1 MSPKRYIV
9 PLFVPHAGC
18 ENTCVFCDQRQVTG
32 KITPAAKE
40 DVQKAISRAVSI
52 IDKNQPA
59 EIAFFG
65 GSFTAIPITQQQ
77 ELLEAAQPFLGLNS
91 DNSIRVSTRP
101 DCVGGRTVVFLKKYG
116 VKTVELGA
124 QSMCDD
130 VLIAAKRG
138 HTSKD
143 VENAAETIKNAGLE
157 LVLQMM
163 TGLPGDTPE
172 KSLET
177 AKKIIALKPNAVRIY
192 PTVIVRGT
200 KLHEMWGKGE
210 YKEHSLEEATA
221 LCSEIVPLFWQAEIP
236 IIRLGLNPTKEFDEG
251 FAAVAGAY
259 HPAFGELVY
268 SNIYYKRATAL
279 FSEKNIAPQSDIV
292 IAVSKGRTS
301 MMTGYCREN
310 IKSLRKM
317 FQLRSLKVV
326 EGDLPA
332 GDIVVVAGTPFL
344 K

>member
-1 MSPKRYIV
+1 M
-9 PLFVPHAGC
+9 PHFGC

-32 KITPAAKE
+32 KQVPATKE
-40 DVQKAISRAVSI
+40 DVEKAILRALSVT
-52 IDKNQPA
+52 DNNKPA

-65 GSFTAIPITQQQ
+65 GSFTAIPIARQQ
-77 ELLEAAQPFLGLNS
+77 ELLEAALPFLELNTE
-91 DNSIRVSTRP
+91 NSVRVSTRP
-101 DCVGGRTVVFLKKYG
+101 DCVSDSVAMFLKQYG

-138 HTSKD
+138 HSSKD
-143 VENAAETIKNAGLE
+143 VENAARTVQNAGME

-163 TGLPGDTPE
+163 TGLPCDSLE

-200 KLHEMWGKGE
+200 KLHEMWEKGE
-210 YKEHSLEEATA
+210 YKEHGLEDAIK
-221 LCSEIVPLFWQAEIP
+221 LCSEIVPLFWEAKIP
-236 IIRLGLNPTKEFDEG
+236 IIRLGLNPTKEFSEN
-251 FAAVAGAY
+251 FAAAAGAY

-268 SNIYYKRATAL
+268 SFIYYKRAAAL
-279 FSEKNIAPQSDIV
+279 FAEKKIAPESDAV

-310 IKSLRKM
+310 IKALRKE

-326 EGDLPA
+326 EK
-332 GDIVVVAGTPFL
+332 DIQPGEILELTSGAL
-344 K
+344 